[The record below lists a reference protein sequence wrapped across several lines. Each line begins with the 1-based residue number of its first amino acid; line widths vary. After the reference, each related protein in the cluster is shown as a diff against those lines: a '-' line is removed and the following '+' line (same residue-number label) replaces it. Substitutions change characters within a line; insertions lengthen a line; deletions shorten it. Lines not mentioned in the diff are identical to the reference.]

1 MGLLLPSQNDSDASS
16 ASGESGACCCCGR
29 GCCAAVAAAL
39 AAAAAAAGAGAG
51 PVSSCLVWSGEV
63 HPRTIDKRL
72 MSELSL
78 LPLPAAPS
86 VARMLAGSAALIV
99 AANLLLSA

>member
-16 ASGESGACCCCGR
+16 VSGESGACCCCDR
-29 GCCAAVAAAL
+29 GCSAAVAAAL
-39 AAAAAAAGAGAG
+39 AAAAGAGAGAG
-51 PVSSCLVWSGEV
+51 PVSSCLLWSGEV
-63 HPRTIDKRL
+63 HPRTIDTRL
-72 MSELSL
+72 MSALPL

-86 VARMLAGSAALIV
+86 VARMLAGSAALIA